1 MAISM
6 VEKVEDDIK
15 TSLNAETG
23 FLQPNFTFYSL
34 ENDDDEDADLEFAV
48 PNIIYGIEAVPIDY
62 FMDGSRIMSTDIT
75 FTVNIS
81 EFNTISV
88 SGDSLTRKRLIN
100 YALDKLQKT
109 LDDMTFSGVTDIEH
123 SVRLGEAS
131 GKVPI
136 GEDEFLYRG
145 TVTMSVTFTDS
156 TT

>member
-6 VEKVEDDIK
+6 AEKVEDDIK

-34 ENDDDEDADLEFAV
+34 ENDDDEDADYEFAV

-62 FMDGSRIMSTDIT
+62 FMDGSRIMSTDVT

-81 EFNTISV
+81 EFTTV
-88 SGDSLTRKRLIN
+88 TVGADSLTRKRLIN

-109 LDDMTFSGVTDIEH
+109 LDDMTFSSITDLEH

-131 GKVPI
+131 ARIPI
-136 GEDEFLYRG
+136 AEDEFIYRG
-145 TVTMSVTFTDS
+145 SVGMSITYLDNT
-156 TT
+156 

>member
-81 EFNTISV
+81 EFTTISV

-109 LDDMTFSGVTDIEH
+109 LDDMTFSSVTDMQH
-123 SVRLGEAS
+123 SVRLGETS
-131 GKVPI
+131 GRVPI
-136 GEDEFLYRG
+136 GEDEFIYRG

-156 TT
+156 TA